1 MKSMGLRIYGDD
13 VLRKK
18 GAPVEEFDDE
28 LRDLVRRMVETM
40 IVEEGVGLAAPQ
52 VGVSRRVAV
61 VNPEPDNPD
70 TLITLVNPRIVS
82 RSDETSCI
90 EEGCLSVPGVR
101 SNVTRPAEIELE
113 YQDGEGK
120 KHCVKVDGLV
130 SRIIQHEI
138 DHLDGVLFVD
148 RLSLG
153 ARALIRGKLKELAR
167 RDRQR

>member
-1 MKSMGLRIYGDD
+1 MRSIGVRIYGDE
-13 VLRKK
+13 VLRRK
-18 GAPVEEFDDE
+18 GAPVEQFDEE
-28 LRDLVRRMVETM
+28 LRELIRRMVETM

-70 TLITLVNPRIVS
+70 ALITLVNPRIVS
-82 RSDETSCI
+82 IGDQTSCV

-101 SNVTRPAEIELE
+101 SKVTRPVEIEIE
-113 YQDGEGK
+113 YQDERGER
-120 KHCVKVDGLV
+120 HCKKVDGLV
-130 SRIIQHEI
+130 SRIMQHEI

-153 ARALIRGKLKELAR
+153 ARALARGKLKELSR
-167 RDRQR
+167 RDRQG